1 MRISSSVNGRG
12 FAAHATFFTKGSNV
26 HNSIYEIQQQRKR
39 NEKYQGPW
47 DQTRDAIIAARG
59 AREGVVEERGF
70 LTPMLAEK
78 ADVLIYAASEK
89 TERTLV
95 DSLWEDMQA
104 GVGDER

>member
-1 MRISSSVNGRG
+1 MD
-12 FAAHATFFTKGSNV
+12 K
-26 HNSIYEIQQQRKR
+26 IYQRQQERKR
-39 NEKYQGPW
+39 NEVWYGPW

-70 LTPMLAEK
+70 LTPMLEK
-78 ADVLIYAASEK
+78 ADVMIYSARKK

-104 GVGDER
+104 EVADER

>member
-1 MRISSSVNGRG
+1 MD
-12 FAAHATFFTKGSNV
+12 K
-26 HNSIYEIQQQRKR
+26 IYQRQQERKR
-39 NEKYQGPW
+39 NEVWYGPW

-70 LTPMLAEK
+70 LTPMLEIRSI
-78 ADVLIYAASEK
+78 LIYAASEK

>member
-1 MRISSSVNGRG
+1 MDE
-12 FAAHATFFTKGSNV
+12 
-26 HNSIYEIQQQRKR
+26 IYQRQQERKR
-39 NEKYQGPW
+39 NEVWYGPW